1 MVDSG
6 GGGGELG
13 VASHGRSATVETP
26 LHQGY
31 AGDFTDL
38 ENESGDPSP
47 DREHRIEL
55 HDGESSEPHDSDLES
70 HDHRMEK
77 GSDTWN
83 DSRRG
88 SVSDLNDRIEGDTER
103 NERRGANDGVLYAE
117 TSTAN
122 VDTIKNNTNRPIGP
136 RAWLRI
142 NEEGVCTPVTIDK
155 HRLAQHLGVPMRDFR
170 MLEPNRSD
178 SYSAAI
184 LCRERC
190 IVMHIEQV
198 RLLITSENI
207 FMQDG
212 PRSYTVMKILPE
224 LQRRLLMRK
233 LKLMDGRTVPNIPN
247 DGEQIPGLENE
258 PVNVSNHSS
267 DAEGAGNAARFKQKM
282 SNLGLG
288 TDGKAA
294 PVGVRAMESSVPSTS
309 SNPIKKEKQKK
320 KGSKKNLKIPGDDE
334 SDDDEFSPSGSR
346 RSRDRMRSLSSR
358 DNEETLPFELV
369 GLEVALE
376 IVCNTLE
383 RDRRDVGE
391 EVRASLAGLR
401 KKVDTFNLERVRRV
415 KSKVTRLTGRVA
427 KVREE
432 IKRYLDDDSDMRDMY
447 LTRKALV
454 EANAVNNPE
463 QMTGSGDYSA
473 YRMGRPSVNFGN
485 HLNRDFIHG
494 SGGSFKMR
502 RQSLNFGSDGVDG
515 GVTGTGGGSNTDAAN
530 QLKNNSGNNPQ
541 PFPQTPGNQQNID
554 SDLFGDEVYIHQED
568 SDLQV
573 VEDLLETYFA
583 HIDSTYAELD
593 AIDQFINDTED
604 FVNIQ
609 LDVTRNQL
617 QKFEVT
623 LTSATLFVSMYSMV
637 GGIYGMNLKNGT
649 EDSHSTFVL
658 VNILCSVGGV
668 FGFGMIMLYIR
679 SKKWM

>member
-1 MVDSG
+1 M
-6 GGGGELG
+6 
-13 VASHGRSATVETP
+13 ASHGRSDSVDAEP
-26 LHQGY
+26 R
-31 AGDFTDL
+31 GDGGSFDDFADIEDRSL
-38 ENESGDPSP
+38 ERSEDPSP
-47 DREHRIEL
+47 EREGRFREDHQGS
-55 HDGESSEPHDSDLES
+55 DHDSARDEPPF
-70 HDHRMEK
+70 
-77 GSDTWN
+77 G
-83 DSRRG
+83 SRRG
-88 SVSDLNDRIEGDTER
+88 SVADLPRTTSER
-103 NERRGANDGVLYAE
+103 TGVTYAGE
-117 TSTAN
+117 ATVENPGKTPRA
-122 VDTIKNNTNRPIGP
+122 VGP
-136 RAWLRI
+136 RAWLRL
-142 NEEGVCTPVTIDK
+142 NEEGQCVPVQIDK

-198 RLLITSENI
+198 RLLITSESI

-212 PRSYTVMKILPE
+212 RSYTVTRILTE
-224 LQRRLLMRK
+224 MQRRLLMRK
-233 LKLMDGRTVPNIPN
+233 LKLMDGHAVPNVPLS
-247 DGEQIPGLENE
+247 GENIPGLTDSGPKLDASGGSDVENAGAF
-258 PVNVSNHSS
+258 
-267 DAEGAGNAARFKQKM
+267 AERARFKQKL
-282 SNLGLG
+282 SNLGVDKLG
-288 TDGKAA
+288 RPAPAGVTASDLHDDAEAA
-294 PVGVRAMESSVPSTS
+294 R
-309 SNPIKKEKQKK
+309 KK
-320 KGSKKNLKIPGDDE
+320 KKPFSKKNVARPPDTPNARGGDFFDDE
-334 SDDDEFSPSGSR
+334 DTSQSGRR
-346 RSRDRMRSLSSR
+346 RSRDRVRES
-358 DNEETLPFELV
+358 EETLPFELV

-376 IVCNTLE
+376 IVCNQLE
-383 RDRRDVGE
+383 RDRLDVGE

-401 KKVDTFNLERVRRV
+401 KKVDTFNLESVRRV
-415 KSKVTRLTGRVA
+415 KSKVTRLTGSVA

-454 EANAVNNPE
+454 EGLHANENMNMA
-463 QMTGSGDYSA
+463 GSGDFGA
-473 YRMGRPSVNFGN
+473 FRGRQSVNFHSGSF
-485 HLNRDFIHG
+485 HAVHG

-502 RQSLNFGSDGVDG
+502 QQSLNFGG
-515 GVTGTGGGSNTDAAN
+515 GSGGGAGDSLGDGGSNDPNASDQASSLKGVGGSGLPATPNVPHAEDAAGVFGEE
-530 QLKNNSGNNPQ
+530 L
-541 PFPQTPGNQQNID
+541 FP
-554 SDLFGDEVYIHQED
+554 HQED

-637 GGIYGMNLKNGT
+637 GGIYGMNLRNGA
-649 EDSHSTFVL
+649 ESSHATFVL
-658 VNILCSVGGV
+658 VNALCATGAVVGFAV
-668 FGFGMIMLYIR
+668 VMLYIR